1 MSLFNDPALLFD
13 IAIAVLLVVT
23 IAYAVVLNRKL
34 TVLRDARSSMEKL
47 LGDFSVAV
55 TRTED
60 GLAKL
65 RAAADG
71 SSEALQQRLEKA
83 DLLADDLAL
92 LEKRSQLA
100 VSRLEEVLAQS
111 RSHISSQTSSDT
123 GQRRQAKFAIEPRK
137 IAGDDGG
144 ERPDS
149 RNHWREMRAST
160 PASVQT
166 NSALQIDA
174 LEAERSGAKMP
185 ESKPLLD
192 ERGSTS
198 AEEPLFDE
206 RSQLY
211 KILEGLR

>member
-1 MSLFNDPALLFD
+1 MSLFNDTALLFD
-13 IAIAVLLVVT
+13 IVIAVLLVVT

-34 TVLRDARSSMEKL
+34 TVLRNARSSMEKL

-111 RSHISSQTSSDT
+111 RSHIASQTSSDT
-123 GQRRQAKFAIEPRK
+123 GQRRQAKFTIKPR
-137 IAGDDGG
+137 IIVGDDGG
-144 ERPDS
+144 KR
-149 RNHWREMRAST
+149 
-160 PASVQT
+160 
-166 NSALQIDA
+166 
-174 LEAERSGAKMP
+174 P
-185 ESKPLLD
+185 ESGK
-192 ERGSTS
+192 TS
-198 AEEPLFDE
+198 AVNPPAPPGTF
-206 RSQLY
+206 
-211 KILEGLR
+211 